1 MSAAQLDELPAE
13 DNAPSKE
20 SSGGNLVPALIAI
33 ILAPAL
39 TVGAMYFLIEI
50 NKPQASASNQIT
62 QGGEPLNMEPTAR
75 RSFIIGSLI
84 IIWGPIKSRYINLE
98 LRLEG
103 RQGISKK
110 Y

>member
-39 TVGAMYFLIEI
+39 TVGAMYFLIGLSM
-50 NKPQASASNQIT
+50 AS
-62 QGGEPLNMEPTAR
+62 PDAR
-75 RSFIIGSLI
+75 LAMPWLHDSYYDIVNR
-84 IIWGPIKSRYINLE
+84 E
-98 LRLEG
+98 M
-103 RQGISKK
+103 
-110 Y
+110 